1 MSYTNIT
8 EAYEDYVDHVYGGAI
23 IGQILMDEK
32 MSTKIVSKAQA
43 RDVELAFLAGAI
55 SALEITV
62 ESGRDPIA
70 LFEECKDRLRELNVK
85 V

>member
-1 MSYTNIT
+1 MAYTNIT
-8 EAYEDYVDHVYGGAI
+8 EAYEDYVDHVYGGRR
-23 IGQILMDEK
+23 
-32 MSTKIVSKAQA
+32 VSKAQA
-43 RDVELAFLAGAI
+43 HDVELAFLAGAI

-70 LFEECKDRLRELNVK
+70 LFEECKNRLRELNVK